1 MNQQQHV
8 YQNIKK
14 ILVYCSRNVGVFFEY
29 LPQYKDY
36 LYMLVRVSDQYSADS
51 ISKRLSAWENLTS
64 DPEVF
69 ENFQ

>member
-14 ILVYCSRNVGVFFEY
+14 ILVYRSRNLDVFFEY
-29 LPQYKDY
+29 LPQYKGY
-36 LYMLVRVSDQYSADS
+36 LYILVRVSDQYSADY
-51 ISKRLSAWENLTS
+51 ISKRLSARENLTS